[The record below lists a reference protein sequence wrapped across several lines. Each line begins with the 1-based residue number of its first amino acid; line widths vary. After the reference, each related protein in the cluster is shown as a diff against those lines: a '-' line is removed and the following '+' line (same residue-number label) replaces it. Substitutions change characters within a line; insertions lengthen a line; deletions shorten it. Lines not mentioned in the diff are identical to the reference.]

1 VTLPY
6 LGPVPALTGDPTIA
20 PKSFADS
27 QAAAAT
33 VTSAQLTTI
42 VNAAVASMGW
52 STVVPSVYAS
62 PSAYVGA
69 QNALLAT
76 QAEVIEA
83 DTAYVARALF
93 GSAGG
98 VAQLN
103 GSAQLP
109 TAQVPAG
116 LLTNRIAAAY
126 ATAFP
131 SASVGLLGGMLSS
144 VTGAVGVPEITADT
158 VVTSGAART
167 LLLARCSC
175 PDPGYPWRP
184 LSFGWVSGASN
195 TALGLTGAQA
205 GSPMTGNGTYGLLT
219 VMPPITANPLYV
231 NQIYGMGIC
240 TDSKVLDH
248 YPVVPYA
255 AANQTPTTV
264 PAISGAL
271 ELDLYGQLWSSSG
284 TYLFAPTDL
293 TYWVLQ
299 VPSL

>member
-1 VTLPY
+1 MTLPY

-62 PSAYVGA
+62 PSAYVSA

-76 QAEVIEA
+76 QAEVTEA
-83 DTAYVARALF
+83 DTAYVARTLF
-93 GSAGG
+93 GVAGG

-116 LLTNRIAAAY
+116 LLTNRVAAAY

-131 SASVGLLGGMLSS
+131 SGSTGAMGGMLSS
-144 VTGAVGVPEITADT
+144 VTGAVGVPEITT
-158 VVTSGAART
+158 LTSVTSGAARS

-184 LSFGWVSGASN
+184 LSFAWVVG
-195 TALGLTGAQA
+195 Q
-205 GSPMTGNGTYGLLT
+205 GSPIGPPLVASMTGTGNYGLLT
-219 VMPPITANPLYV
+219 VMPPTTANPLYV

-240 TDSKVLDH
+240 TDSVMPDH

-271 ELDLYGQLWSSSG
+271 ELDLYGQLWLSSG
-284 TYLFAPTDL
+284 TYTFYPTDMA
-293 TYWVLQ
+293 YWILQ